1 MAASQN
7 DNFLQAAPNWVG
19 AIGAGGVSDGVVTT
33 VPLVS
38 STSLPT
44 TTGIQLTIDRVD
56 ANGNATPSKM
66 EVVMGVVSG
75 TNLISCLRGV
85 EGTAQA
91 HSAGA
96 VVEYMLTA
104 DMWNQQANTLLI
116 GHNQDGTHILDTDGT
131 LAANSD
137 THIASQKAVKTY
149 ADRAQNSTLNVSP
162 LFAPEGFL
170 INGKIV
176 PTVASN
182 NITLTLQTL
191 AGANPSATDMVYCRI
206 NGVIRS
212 ITSALSV
219 TIAAGANT
227 FNMGSTELAT
237 KEVDLFAVM
246 GYNATDGVTLGAT
259 RIPYATCYGDFS
271 ATATNEKY
279 CAISSIAHAASTDYY
294 NVIGRFAATLGV
306 SATYYWTVPAY
317 TSINLIQR
325 PIFET
330 RTLLY
335 TPTFTGFS
343 AAPVGVYSYRIIGR
357 TIFINQTVTG
367 AGTSNATGFTVT
379 LPFILAPNINPYPIV
394 AQDNGALVL
403 SVATGAGASTN
414 VLTFCKGASTSAAS
428 WTASS
433 SKYAYM
439 QDVPIQMP

>member
-149 ADRAQNSTLNVSP
+149 ADSGTQTMTN
-162 LFAPEGFL
+162 
-170 INGKIV
+170 K
-176 PTVASN
+176 
-182 NITLTLQTL
+182 TLTKPTINASVPGVQTYSP
-191 AGANPSATDMVYCRI
+191 AG
-206 NGVIRS
+206 G
-212 ITSALSV
+212 
-219 TIAAGANT
+219 
-227 FNMGSTELAT
+227 
-237 KEVDLFAVM
+237 
-246 GYNATDGVTLGAT
+246 
-259 RIPYATCYGDFS
+259 
-271 ATATNEKY
+271 ATATIDLSLAN
-279 CAISSIAHAASTDYY
+279 
-294 NVIGRFAATLGV
+294 R
-306 SATYYWTVPAY
+306 
-317 TSINLIQR
+317 NLIVM
-325 PIFET
+325 PA
-330 RTLLY
+330 
-335 TPTFTGFS
+335 GN
-343 AAPVGVYSYRIIGR
+343 A
-357 TIFINQTVTG
+357 TI
-367 AGTSNATGFTVT
+367 ALSNATTGQIFT
-379 LPFILAPNINPYPIV
+379 
-394 AQDNGALVL
+394 
-403 SVATGAGASTN
+403 SVKLR
-414 VLTFCKGASTSAAS
+414 V
-428 WTASS
+428 
-433 SKYAYM
+433 
-439 QDVPIQMP
+439 